1 MIRKY
6 EIIILLLLCVASEM
20 RALSLDMGSCPQPAI
35 NATEAMRIADP
46 WAGYPK
52 YVTATSGD
60 LNPFGATD
68 QTGVTCSPLS
78 IMTSDLARPD
88 EVIEELP
95 FVADGHLSLILRT
108 NSKQSGGYRYAA
120 IFKAPPSTEEKE
132 DPINPDIIYGS
143 PLGDAEGFLCLMA
156 LLLLMIKRRKRAK
169 VGETEHLS
177 DDTTILKT
185 L

>member
-1 MIRKY
+1 MIQKY

-20 RALSLDMGSCPQPAI
+20 RAFSLDMGSCSQPAI

-78 IMTSDLARPD
+78 FMTSDLARPD

-108 NSKQSGGYRYAA
+108 NSKQSGGYRPVA
-120 IFKAPPSTEEKE
+120 IFKAPPSTGGT
-132 DPINPDIIYGS
+132 DPTNPDIKYDS

-156 LLLLMIKRRKRAK
+156 LLLMMIKRRKRAK

>member
-1 MIRKY
+1 MIQKY
-6 EIIILLLLCVASEM
+6 GIIILLLLCVASEI
-20 RALSLDMGSCPQPAI
+20 RAFSLDMGSCSQPAI

-108 NSKQSGGYRYAA
+108 NSKQSGGYRSAA
-120 IFKAPPSTEEKE
+120 IFKLPPSTDGK
-132 DPINPDIIYGS
+132 DPITNPDIKYDS

-156 LLLLMIKRRKRAK
+156 LLLMMIKRRREQRSEKR
-169 VGETEHLS
+169 S
-177 DDTTILKT
+177 ICRTIQPY
-185 L
+185 

>member
-1 MIRKY
+1 MIQKY

-20 RALSLDMGSCPQPAI
+20 RAFSLDMGSCSQPAI

-108 NSKQSGGYRYAA
+108 NSKQSRGYRSAA
-120 IFKAPPSTEEKE
+120 IFKGPPSTGGT
-132 DPINPDIIYGS
+132 DPTNPDIKYDS

-156 LLLLMIKRRKRAK
+156 LLLMMIKRRKRAK

>member
-1 MIRKY
+1 MMRKY
-6 EIIILLLLCVASEM
+6 EIIILLLLCVASEI
-20 RALSLDMGSCPQPAI
+20 RAFSLDMGSCSQPAI

-108 NSKQSGGYRYAA
+108 NSKQSGGYRSAA
-120 IFKAPPSTEEKE
+120 IFKAPPSTGGN
-132 DPINPDIIYGS
+132 DPTNPDIKYDS

-156 LLLLMIKRRKRAK
+156 LLLMIKSKKRAK

>member
-1 MIRKY
+1 MMRKY
-6 EIIILLLLCVASEM
+6 EIIILLLLCVASEI
-20 RALSLDMGSCPQPAI
+20 RAFSLDMGSCSQPAI

-108 NSKQSGGYRYAA
+108 NSKQSGVYRYAA
-120 IFKAPPSTEEKE
+120 IFKAPPPTDGK
-132 DPINPDIIYGS
+132 DPTNPDIKYDS

-156 LLLLMIKRRKRAK
+156 LLLMIKSRKRAK